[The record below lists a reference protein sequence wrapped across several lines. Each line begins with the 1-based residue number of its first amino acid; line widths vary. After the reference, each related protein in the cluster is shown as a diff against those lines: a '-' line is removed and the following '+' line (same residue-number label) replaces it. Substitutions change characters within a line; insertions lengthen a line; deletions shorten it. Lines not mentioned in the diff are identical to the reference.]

1 MDFTKSLDF
10 TNKVAVVTGGGGVIC
25 STIASALADCG
36 AKVAVVDLRKD
47 AADAAAARIRERGG
61 DGTGF
66 EASVLDKA
74 GLEELAKRITDKYG
88 RVDFLLNGAGG
99 AVKTATTSDEMS
111 FFDLPEDGVRAAMD
125 LNFMG
130 TFLPTQVFAKL
141 MVDQGSGAI
150 VNISSMSG
158 IKPLTRQAFYSA
170 AKAAIINFTQWLANY
185 IAVHYTP
192 DVRVNAI
199 APGFLL
205 TDQNRFLLTDEK
217 TGELTERGK
226 QIIAHTPMRRF
237 GKPEDLVGQTL
248 VLFSDLTQ
256 FVSGAVIPVD
266 GGFAAFGGV

>member
-1 MDFTKSLDF
+1 MNLDSPFDFTG
-10 TNKVAVVTGGGGVIC
+10 KVAVVTGGGGVIC
-25 STIASALADCG
+25 STLAAALADRG
-36 AKVAVVDLRKD
+36 AKVAIVDLRKE
-47 AADAAAARIRERGG
+47 AAEKVAASIRERGG
-61 DGTGF
+61 VCDGF

-74 GLEELAKRITDKYG
+74 CLENLAKLVIDKYG

-99 AVKTATTSDEMS
+99 AIKSATTSDELS

-130 TFLPTQVFAKL
+130 TVLPTQIFAKL

-150 VNISSMSG
+150 VNIASMSG

-170 AKAAIINFTQWLANY
+170 AKAAVVNFTQWMANH

-192 DVRVNAI
+192 AIRVNAI

-205 TDQNRFLLTDEK
+205 TDQNRFLLTSET
-217 TGELTERGK
+217 TGELTARGE

-237 GKPEDLVGQTL
+237 GEPEDLVGPTL
-248 VLFSDLTQ
+248 ALFSEATA
-256 FVSGAVIPVD
+256 FMTGAVIPID

>member
-1 MDFTKSLDF
+1 MNLDRPFDFSG
-10 TNKVAVVTGGGGVIC
+10 KVAVVTGGGGVIC
-25 STIASALADCG
+25 SNLASALAECG
-36 AKVAVVDLRKD
+36 AKVAVVDLRKE
-47 AADAAAARIRERGG
+47 AAEKAAACICERGG
-61 DGTGF
+61 DCTGF

-74 GLEELAKRITDKYG
+74 CLEDLAKRVIDKYG

-99 AVKTATTSDEMS
+99 AVKTATTSDELS

-130 TFLPTQVFAKL
+130 TVLPTQVFARY
-141 MVDQGSGAI
+141 MVEQGSGAI

-170 AKAAIINFTQWLANY
+170 AKAAVISFTQWLANH

-192 DVRVNAI
+192 AIRVNAI

-205 TDQNRFLLTDEK
+205 TDQNRFLLTSES
-217 TGELTERGK
+217 TGELTQRGE

-237 GKPEDLVGQTL
+237 GEPEDLVGPTL
-248 VLFSDLTQ
+248 ALFSDVTA
-256 FVSGAVIPVD
+256 FMTGAVIPVD